1 MPTKSPP
8 SEELAIAL
16 KKNEKVLKAP
26 KRHGIRQRM
35 MFFLVIFVCAI
46 LAMLWICQIFLLND
60 FYRFFKTQDA
70 TRTADTVVA
79 NLEDDDLE
87 SIINQLAIQNNLC
100 IMVLD
105 ENMNTLYSAEGQSFC
120 MIHAVRS
127 HDLRWWCNLA
137 PEDGSARLD
146 QFDMTTPFEQGQNQF
161 DNRFDDRR
169 FSPNRGNDAQVLL
182 YVRRVTLSDNSTGY
196 LLLNSVISPVDAT
209 VSTLKSQLI
218 IITVIVLVGAVLLAF
233 LLSRTFSKPIIET
246 TTNAR
251 ELSRSRFTRAKHAN
265 SYTEIRELN
274 DTLEKAAQDLSQVEH
289 LQHELIANISHDLR
303 TPLTMIG
310 GYAEIMRDLPG
321 EVTPENM
328 QVIIDE
334 TGRLSTLVNE
344 LLDFSR
350 MEAGMTQLNKQ
361 RFSLTET
368 VKGIVSR
375 CSTLIEKDGYT
386 IVFEPEEELFVTAD
400 EGRIE
405 QVVYNLVNNA
415 LTYTGEDKTVRLI
428 QSVHDGRARL
438 EVRDSGKGISDEEL
452 PLIWNRYYRAKESH
466 KRAVQ
471 GSGLGLSIVRTILEN
486 HGAPYGVTSKQGEG
500 TCFWFELDQ
509 SKETQEAK

>member
-1 MPTKSPP
+1 MPTALPP
-8 SEELAIAL
+8 LEELAIAL
-16 KKNEKVLKAP
+16 KRNKGEHASRPLP
-26 KRHGIRQRM
+26 GIRQKM
-35 MFFLVIFVCAI
+35 MIFLVVFVCFI

-60 FYRFFKTQDA
+60 FYRFFKTRSA
-70 TRTADTVVA
+70 NKAAETVVSH
-79 NLEDDDLE
+79 LDSEDLE
-87 SIINQLAIQNNLC
+87 STLNQLAVQNGLC
-100 IMVLD
+100 ILLLD
-105 ENMNTLYSAEGQSFC
+105 EKLNTVYSAEGQSFC
-120 MIHAVRS
+120 IIHTARS
-127 HDLRWWCNLA
+127 RDLHWWCSRA
-137 PEDGSARLD
+137 PEDGTAQLD
-146 QFDMTTPFEQGQNQF
+146 QFDMASPFEMDQPGGRQ
-161 DNRFDDRR
+161 RERDRE
-169 FSPNRGNDAQVLL
+169 RGSQVLL
-182 YVRRVTLSDNSTGY
+182 YVRRITLPDGGSGY
-196 LLLNSVISPVDAT
+196 LLLNAVISPVDAT

-233 LLSRTFSKPIIET
+233 LLSRNFSRPIIET

-251 ELSRSRFTRAKHAN
+251 ELSHSRFTRARHAD
-265 SYTEIRELN
+265 SYREIHELN
-274 DTLEKAAQDLSQVEH
+274 DTLEKAAQELSQVEH

-321 EVTPENM
+321 EVTAENM

-350 MEAGMTQLNKQ
+350 MEAGMTTLNRQ
-361 RFSLTET
+361 PFSLTDT
-368 VKGIVSR
+368 VQGIVSR
-375 CSTLIEKDGYT
+375 CATLLAKDGYIIRFDPAENLT
-386 IVFEPEEELFVTAD
+386 VIAD

-415 LTYTGEDKTVRLI
+415 LTYTGEDKTVCLV
-428 QSVHDGRARL
+428 QSLHEGRARL
-438 EVRDSGKGISDEEL
+438 EVRDSGKGIPEEEL

-500 TCFWFELDQ
+500 TCFWFELETK
-509 SKETQEAK
+509 KE

>member
-1 MPTKSPP
+1 M
-8 SEELAIAL
+8 
-16 KKNEKVLKAP
+16 
-26 KRHGIRQRM
+26 KRNKGEHASRPLPGIRQKM
-35 MFFLVIFVCAI
+35 MIFLVVFVCFI

-60 FYRFFKTQDA
+60 FYRFFKTQSA
-70 TRTADTVVA
+70 NKAAETVVSH
-79 NLEDDDLE
+79 LDSEDLE
-87 SIINQLAIQNNLC
+87 STLNQLAVQNGLC
-100 IMVLD
+100 ILLLD
-105 ENMNTLYSAEGQSFC
+105 EKLNTVYSAEGQSFC
-120 MIHAVRS
+120 IIHTARS
-127 HDLRWWCNLA
+127 RDLYWWCSRA
-137 PEDGSARLD
+137 PEDGTAQLD
-146 QFDMTTPFEQGQNQF
+146 QFDMASPFEMDQPGGRQ
-161 DNRFDDRR
+161 RERDRE
-169 FSPNRGNDAQVLL
+169 RGSQVLL
-182 YVRRVTLSDNSTGY
+182 YVRRITLPDGGSGY
-196 LLLNSVISPVDAT
+196 LLLNAVISPVDAT

-233 LLSRTFSKPIIET
+233 LLSRNFSRPIIET

-251 ELSRSRFTRAKHAN
+251 ELSHSRFTRARHAD
-265 SYTEIRELN
+265 SYREIHELN
-274 DTLEKAAQDLSQVEH
+274 DTLEKAAQELSQVEH

-321 EVTPENM
+321 EVTAENM

-350 MEAGMTQLNKQ
+350 MEAGMTTLNRQ
-361 RFSLTET
+361 PFSLTDT
-368 VKGIVSR
+368 VQGIVSR
-375 CSTLIEKDGYT
+375 CATLLAKDGYIIRFDPAENLT
-386 IVFEPEEELFVTAD
+386 VMAD

-415 LTYTGEDKTVRLI
+415 LTYTGEDKTVCLV
-428 QSVHDGRARL
+428 QSLHEGRARL
-438 EVRDSGKGISDEEL
+438 EVRDSGKGIPEEEL

-500 TCFWFELDQ
+500 TCFWFELETK
-509 SKETQEAK
+509 KE

>member
-1 MPTKSPP
+1 M
-8 SEELAIAL
+8 
-16 KKNEKVLKAP
+16 
-26 KRHGIRQRM
+26 KRNKGEHASRPLPGIRQKM
-35 MFFLVIFVCAI
+35 MIFLVVFVCFI

-60 FYRFFKTQDA
+60 FYRFFKTRSA
-70 TRTADTVVA
+70 NKAAETVVSH
-79 NLEDDDLE
+79 LDSEDLE
-87 SIINQLAIQNNLC
+87 STLNQLAVQNGLC
-100 IMVLD
+100 ILLLD
-105 ENMNTLYSAEGQSFC
+105 EKLNTVYSAEGQSFC
-120 MIHAVRS
+120 IIHTARS
-127 HDLRWWCNLA
+127 RDLYWWCSRA
-137 PEDGSARLD
+137 PEDGTAQLD
-146 QFDMTTPFEQGQNQF
+146 QFDMASPFEMDQPGGRQ
-161 DNRFDDRR
+161 RERDRE
-169 FSPNRGNDAQVLL
+169 RGSQVLL
-182 YVRRVTLSDNSTGY
+182 YVRRITLPDGGSGY
-196 LLLNSVISPVDAT
+196 LLLNAVISPVDAT

-233 LLSRTFSKPIIET
+233 LLSRNFSRPIIET

-251 ELSRSRFTRAKHAN
+251 ELSHSRFTRARHAD
-265 SYTEIRELN
+265 SYREIHELN
-274 DTLEKAAQDLSQVEH
+274 DTLEKAAQELSQVEH

-321 EVTPENM
+321 EVTAENM

-350 MEAGMTQLNKQ
+350 MEAGMTTLNRQ
-361 RFSLTET
+361 PFSLTDT
-368 VKGIVSR
+368 VQGIVSR
-375 CSTLIEKDGYT
+375 CATLLAKDGYIIRFDPAENLT
-386 IVFEPEEELFVTAD
+386 VIAD

-415 LTYTGEDKTVRLI
+415 LTYTGEDKTVCLV
-428 QSVHDGRARL
+428 QSLHEGRARL
-438 EVRDSGKGISDEEL
+438 EVRDSGKGIPEEEL

-500 TCFWFELDQ
+500 TCFWFELETK
-509 SKETQEAK
+509 KE

>member
-1 MPTKSPP
+1 M
-8 SEELAIAL
+8 
-16 KKNEKVLKAP
+16 
-26 KRHGIRQRM
+26 KRNKGEHASRPLPGIRQKM
-35 MFFLVIFVCAI
+35 MIFLVVFVCFI

-60 FYRFFKTQDA
+60 FYRFFKTRSA
-70 TRTADTVVA
+70 NKAAETVVSH
-79 NLEDDDLE
+79 LDSEDLE
-87 SIINQLAIQNNLC
+87 STLNQLAVQNGLC
-100 IMVLD
+100 ILLLD
-105 ENMNTLYSAEGQSFC
+105 EKLNTVYSAEGQSFC
-120 MIHAVRS
+120 IIHTARS
-127 HDLRWWCNLA
+127 RDLHWWCSRA
-137 PEDGSARLD
+137 PEDGTAQLD
-146 QFDMTTPFEQGQNQF
+146 QFDMTSPFEMDQPGGRQ
-161 DNRFDDRR
+161 RERDRE
-169 FSPNRGNDAQVLL
+169 RGSQVLL
-182 YVRRVTLSDNSTGY
+182 YVRRITLPDGGSGY
-196 LLLNSVISPVDAT
+196 LLLNAVISPVDAT

-233 LLSRTFSKPIIET
+233 LLSRNFSRPIIET

-251 ELSRSRFTRAKHAN
+251 ELSHSRFTRARHAD
-265 SYTEIRELN
+265 SYREIHELN
-274 DTLEKAAQDLSQVEH
+274 DTLEKAAQELSQVEH

-310 GYAEIMRDLPG
+310 GYAEIMQDLPG
-321 EVTPENM
+321 EVTAENM

-350 MEAGMTQLNKQ
+350 MEAGMTTLNRQ
-361 RFSLTET
+361 PFSLTDT
-368 VKGIVSR
+368 VQGIVSR
-375 CSTLIEKDGYT
+375 CATLLAKDGYIIRFDPAENLT
-386 IVFEPEEELFVTAD
+386 VMAD

-415 LTYTGEDKTVRLI
+415 LTYTGEDKTVCLV
-428 QSVHDGRARL
+428 QSLHEGRARL
-438 EVRDSGKGISDEEL
+438 EVRDSGKGIPEEEL

-500 TCFWFELDQ
+500 TCFWFELETK
-509 SKETQEAK
+509 KE

>member
-1 MPTKSPP
+1 M
-8 SEELAIAL
+8 
-16 KKNEKVLKAP
+16 
-26 KRHGIRQRM
+26 KRNKGKHASRPLPGIRQKM
-35 MFFLVIFVCAI
+35 MIFLVVFVCFI

-60 FYRFFKTQDA
+60 FYRFFKTRSA
-70 TRTADTVVA
+70 NKAAETVVSH
-79 NLEDDDLE
+79 LDSEDLE
-87 SIINQLAIQNNLC
+87 STLNQLAVQNGLC
-100 IMVLD
+100 ILLLD
-105 ENMNTLYSAEGQSFC
+105 EKLNTVYSAEGQSFC
-120 MIHAVRS
+120 IIHTARS
-127 HDLRWWCNLA
+127 RDLHWWCSRA
-137 PEDGSARLD
+137 PEDGTAQLD
-146 QFDMTTPFEQGQNQF
+146 QFDMTSPFEMDQPGGRQ
-161 DNRFDDRR
+161 RERDRE
-169 FSPNRGNDAQVLL
+169 RGSQVLL
-182 YVRRVTLSDNSTGY
+182 YVRRITLPDGDSGY
-196 LLLNSVISPVDAT
+196 LLLNAVISPVDAT

-233 LLSRTFSKPIIET
+233 LLSRNFSRPIIET

-251 ELSRSRFTRAKHAN
+251 ELSHSRFTRARHAD
-265 SYTEIRELN
+265 SYREIHELN
-274 DTLEKAAQDLSQVEH
+274 DTLEKAAQELSQVEH

-321 EVTPENM
+321 EVTAENM

-350 MEAGMTQLNKQ
+350 MEAGMTTLNRQ
-361 RFSLTET
+361 PFSLTDT
-368 VKGIVSR
+368 VQGIVSR
-375 CSTLIEKDGYT
+375 CATLLAKDGYIIRFDPAENLT
-386 IVFEPEEELFVTAD
+386 VIAD

-415 LTYTGEDKTVRLI
+415 LTYTGEDKTVCLV
-428 QSVHDGRARL
+428 QSLHEGRARL
-438 EVRDSGKGISDEEL
+438 EVRDSGKGIPEEEL

-500 TCFWFELDQ
+500 TCFWFELETK
-509 SKETQEAK
+509 KE

>member
-1 MPTKSPP
+1 M
-8 SEELAIAL
+8 
-16 KKNEKVLKAP
+16 
-26 KRHGIRQRM
+26 KRNKGEHASRPLPGIRQKM
-35 MFFLVIFVCAI
+35 MLFLVVFVCFI

-60 FYRFFKTQDA
+60 FYRFFKTRSA
-70 TRTADTVVA
+70 NKAAETVVSH
-79 NLEDDDLE
+79 LDSEDLE
-87 SIINQLAIQNNLC
+87 STLNQLAVQNGLC
-100 IMVLD
+100 ILLLD
-105 ENMNTLYSAEGQSFC
+105 EKLNTVYSAEGQSFC
-120 MIHAVRS
+120 IIHTARS
-127 HDLRWWCNLA
+127 RDLYWWCSRA
-137 PEDGSARLD
+137 PEDGTAQLD
-146 QFDMTTPFEQGQNQF
+146 QFDMASPFEMDQPGGRQ
-161 DNRFDDRR
+161 RERDRE
-169 FSPNRGNDAQVLL
+169 RGSQVLL
-182 YVRRVTLSDNSTGY
+182 YVRRITLPDGCSGY
-196 LLLNSVISPVDAT
+196 LLLNAVISPVDAT

-233 LLSRTFSKPIIET
+233 LLSRNFSRPIIET

-251 ELSRSRFTRAKHAN
+251 ELSHSRFTRARHAD
-265 SYTEIRELN
+265 SYREIHELN
-274 DTLEKAAQDLSQVEH
+274 DTLEKAAQELSQVEH

-321 EVTPENM
+321 EVTAENM

-350 MEAGMTQLNKQ
+350 MEAGMTTLNRQ
-361 RFSLTET
+361 PFSLTDT
-368 VKGIVSR
+368 VQGIVSR
-375 CSTLIEKDGYT
+375 CATLLAKDGYIIRFDPAENLT
-386 IVFEPEEELFVTAD
+386 VIAD

-415 LTYTGEDKTVRLI
+415 LTYTGEDKTVCLV
-428 QSVHDGRARL
+428 QSLHEGRARL
-438 EVRDSGKGISDEEL
+438 EVRDSGKGIPEEEL

-500 TCFWFELDQ
+500 TCFWFEL
-509 SKETQEAK
+509 EVAKD

>member
-1 MPTKSPP
+1 M
-8 SEELAIAL
+8 
-16 KKNEKVLKAP
+16 
-26 KRHGIRQRM
+26 KRNKGEHASRPLPGIRQKM
-35 MFFLVIFVCAI
+35 MIFLVVFVCFI

-60 FYRFFKTQDA
+60 FYRFFKTRSA
-70 TRTADTVVA
+70 NKAAETVVSH
-79 NLEDDDLE
+79 LDSEDLE
-87 SIINQLAIQNNLC
+87 STLNQLAVQNGLC
-100 IMVLD
+100 ILLLD
-105 ENMNTLYSAEGQSFC
+105 EKLNTVYSAEGQSFC
-120 MIHAVRS
+120 IIHTARS
-127 HDLRWWCNLA
+127 RDLHWWCSRA
-137 PEDGSARLD
+137 PEDGTAQLD
-146 QFDMTTPFEQGQNQF
+146 QFDMASPFEMDQPGGRQ
-161 DNRFDDRR
+161 RERDRE
-169 FSPNRGNDAQVLL
+169 RGSQVLL
-182 YVRRVTLSDNSTGY
+182 YVRRITLPDGGSGY
-196 LLLNSVISPVDAT
+196 LLLNAVISPVDAT

-233 LLSRTFSKPIIET
+233 LLSRNFSRPIIET

-251 ELSRSRFTRAKHAN
+251 ELSHSRFTRARHAD
-265 SYTEIRELN
+265 SYREIHELN
-274 DTLEKAAQDLSQVEH
+274 DTLEKAAQELSQVEH

-321 EVTPENM
+321 EVTAENM

-350 MEAGMTQLNKQ
+350 MEAGMTTLNRQ
-361 RFSLTET
+361 PFSLTDT
-368 VKGIVSR
+368 VQGIVSR
-375 CSTLIEKDGYT
+375 CATLLAKDGYIIRFDPAENLT
-386 IVFEPEEELFVTAD
+386 VMAD

-415 LTYTGEDKTVRLI
+415 LTYTGEDKTVCLV
-428 QSVHDGRARL
+428 QSLHEGRARL
-438 EVRDSGKGISDEEL
+438 EVRDSGKGIPEEEL

-500 TCFWFELDQ
+500 TCFWFELETK
-509 SKETQEAK
+509 KE

>member
-1 MPTKSPP
+1 M
-8 SEELAIAL
+8 
-16 KKNEKVLKAP
+16 
-26 KRHGIRQRM
+26 KRNKGEHASRPLPGIRQKM
-35 MFFLVIFVCAI
+35 MIFLVVFVCFI

-60 FYRFFKTQDA
+60 FYRFFKTRSA
-70 TRTADTVVA
+70 NKAAETVVSH
-79 NLEDDDLE
+79 LDSEDLE
-87 SIINQLAIQNNLC
+87 STLNQLAVQNGLC
-100 IMVLD
+100 ILLLD
-105 ENMNTLYSAEGQSFC
+105 EKLNTVYSAEGQSFC
-120 MIHAVRS
+120 IIHTARS
-127 HDLRWWCNLA
+127 RDLHWWCSRA
-137 PEDGSARLD
+137 PEDGTAQLD
-146 QFDMTTPFEQGQNQF
+146 QFDMASPFEMDQPGGRQ
-161 DNRFDDRR
+161 RERDRE
-169 FSPNRGNDAQVLL
+169 RGSQVLL
-182 YVRRVTLSDNSTGY
+182 YVRRITLPDGGSGY
-196 LLLNSVISPVDAT
+196 LLLNAVISPVDAT

-233 LLSRTFSKPIIET
+233 LLSRNFSRPIIET

-251 ELSRSRFTRAKHAN
+251 ELSHSRFTRARHAD
-265 SYTEIRELN
+265 SYREIHELN
-274 DTLEKAAQDLSQVEH
+274 DTLEKAAQELSQVEH

-321 EVTPENM
+321 EVTAENM

-350 MEAGMTQLNKQ
+350 MEAGMTTLNRQ
-361 RFSLTET
+361 PFSLTDT
-368 VKGIVSR
+368 VQGIVSR
-375 CSTLIEKDGYT
+375 CATLLAKDGYIIRFDPAENLT
-386 IVFEPEEELFVTAD
+386 VIAD

-415 LTYTGEDKTVRLI
+415 LTYTGEDKTVCLV
-428 QSVHDGRARL
+428 QSLHEGRARL
-438 EVRDSGKGISDEEL
+438 EVRDSGKGIPEEEL

-500 TCFWFELDQ
+500 TCFWFELETK
-509 SKETQEAK
+509 KE

>member
-1 MPTKSPP
+1 M
-8 SEELAIAL
+8 
-16 KKNEKVLKAP
+16 
-26 KRHGIRQRM
+26 KRNKGEHASRPLPGIRQKM
-35 MFFLVIFVCAI
+35 MIFLVVFVCFI

-60 FYRFFKTQDA
+60 FYRFFKTRSA
-70 TRTADTVVA
+70 NKAAETVVSH
-79 NLEDDDLE
+79 LDSEDLE
-87 SIINQLAIQNNLC
+87 STLNQLAVQNGLC
-100 IMVLD
+100 ILLLD
-105 ENMNTLYSAEGQSFC
+105 EKLNTVYSAEGQSFC
-120 MIHAVRS
+120 IIHTARS
-127 HDLRWWCNLA
+127 RDLHWWCSRA
-137 PEDGSARLD
+137 PEDGTAQLD
-146 QFDMTTPFEQGQNQF
+146 QFDMTSPFEMDQPGGRQ
-161 DNRFDDRR
+161 RERDRE
-169 FSPNRGNDAQVLL
+169 RGSQVLL
-182 YVRRVTLSDNSTGY
+182 YVRRITLPDGGSGY
-196 LLLNSVISPVDAT
+196 LLLNAVISPVDAT

-233 LLSRTFSKPIIET
+233 LLSRNFSRPIIET

-251 ELSRSRFTRAKHAN
+251 ELSHSRFTRARHAE
-265 SYTEIRELN
+265 SYREIHELN
-274 DTLEKAAQDLSQVEH
+274 DTLEKAAQELSQVEH

-321 EVTPENM
+321 EVTAENM

-350 MEAGMTQLNKQ
+350 MEAGMTTLNRQ
-361 RFSLTET
+361 PFSLTDT
-368 VKGIVSR
+368 VQGIVSR
-375 CSTLIEKDGYT
+375 CATLLAKDGYIIRFDPAENLT
-386 IVFEPEEELFVTAD
+386 VIAD

-415 LTYTGEDKTVRLI
+415 LTYTGEDKTVCLV
-428 QSVHDGRARL
+428 QSLHEGRARL
-438 EVRDSGKGISDEEL
+438 EVRDSGKGIPEEEL

-500 TCFWFELDQ
+500 TCFWFELETK
-509 SKETQEAK
+509 KE

>member
-1 MPTKSPP
+1 MPTALPP

-16 KKNEKVLKAP
+16 KRNKGEHASRPLP
-26 KRHGIRQRM
+26 GIRQKM
-35 MFFLVIFVCAI
+35 MLFLVVFVCFI

-60 FYRFFKTQDA
+60 FYRFFKTRSA
-70 TRTADTVVA
+70 NKAAETVVSH
-79 NLEDDDLE
+79 LDSEDLE
-87 SIINQLAIQNNLC
+87 STLNQLAVQNGLC
-100 IMVLD
+100 ILLLD
-105 ENMNTLYSAEGQSFC
+105 EKLNTVYSAEGQSFC
-120 MIHAVRS
+120 IIHTARS
-127 HDLRWWCNLA
+127 RDLYWWCSRA
-137 PEDGSARLD
+137 PEDGTAQLD
-146 QFDMTTPFEQGQNQF
+146 QFDMASPFEMDQPGGRQ
-161 DNRFDDRR
+161 RERDRE
-169 FSPNRGNDAQVLL
+169 RGSQVLL
-182 YVRRVTLSDNSTGY
+182 YVRRITLPDGGSGY
-196 LLLNSVISPVDAT
+196 LLLNAVISPVDAT

-233 LLSRTFSKPIIET
+233 LLSRNFSRPIIET

-251 ELSRSRFTRAKHAN
+251 ELSHSRFTRARHAD
-265 SYTEIRELN
+265 SYREIHELN
-274 DTLEKAAQDLSQVEH
+274 DTLEKAAQELSQVEH

-321 EVTPENM
+321 EVTAENM

-350 MEAGMTQLNKQ
+350 MEAGMTTLNRQ
-361 RFSLTET
+361 PFSLTDT
-368 VKGIVSR
+368 VQGIVSR
-375 CSTLIEKDGYT
+375 CATLLAKDGYIIRFDPAENLT
-386 IVFEPEEELFVTAD
+386 VIAD

-415 LTYTGEDKTVRLI
+415 LTYTGEDKTVCLV
-428 QSVHDGRARL
+428 QSLHEGRARL
-438 EVRDSGKGISDEEL
+438 EVRDSGKGIPEEEL

-500 TCFWFELDQ
+500 TCFWFELETK
-509 SKETQEAK
+509 KE

>member
-1 MPTKSPP
+1 M
-8 SEELAIAL
+8 
-16 KKNEKVLKAP
+16 KKNEKALNAP
-26 KRHGIRQRM
+26 KGHGIRQRM

-46 LAMLWICQIFLLND
+46 LAMLWICQIFLLDD

-70 TRTADTVVA
+70 KRTADAVVD
-79 NLEDDDLE
+79 NLGDDDLD
-87 SIINQLAIQNNLC
+87 SIVQQLALQNSLC

-120 MIHAVRS
+120 MIHAVRN

-137 PEDGSARLD
+137 PEDGTARLD
-146 QFDMTTPFEQGQNQF
+146 QFDMTTPFDQGPNQF
-161 DNRFDDRR
+161 NDRFSDRR
-169 FSPNRGNDAQVLL
+169 FSRGNDAQVLL
-182 YVRRVTLSDNSTGY
+182 YIRRVTLSGGSTGY

-218 IITVIVLVGAVLLAF
+218 IITVIVLAGAVLLAF
-233 LLSRTFSKPIIET
+233 LLSRTFSRPIIET

-251 ELSRSRFTRAKHAN
+251 ELSRSRFTRAGHAN

-350 MEAGMTQLNKQ
+350 MEAGMTTLNKQ

-368 VKGIVSR
+368 VRGIVSR
-375 CSTLIEKDGYT
+375 CSTLMEKDGYT
-386 IVFEPEEELFVTAD
+386 IVFEPQEELFVMAD

-438 EVRDSGKGISDEEL
+438 EVHDSGKGISEEEL

-486 HGAPYGVTSKQGEG
+486 HGALYGVTSKQGEG
-500 TCFWFELDQ
+500 TCFWFELEMQGTDDHP
-509 SKETQEAK
+509 

>member
-1 MPTKSPP
+1 M
-8 SEELAIAL
+8 
-16 KKNEKVLKAP
+16 
-26 KRHGIRQRM
+26 KRNKGEHASRPLPGIRQKM
-35 MFFLVIFVCAI
+35 MIFLVVFVCFI

-60 FYRFFKTQDA
+60 FYRFFKTRSA
-70 TRTADTVVA
+70 NKAAETVVSH
-79 NLEDDDLE
+79 LDSEDLE
-87 SIINQLAIQNNLC
+87 STLNQLAVQNGLC
-100 IMVLD
+100 ILLLD
-105 ENMNTLYSAEGQSFC
+105 EKLNTVYSAEGQSFC
-120 MIHAVRS
+120 IIHTARS
-127 HDLRWWCNLA
+127 RDLYWWCSRA
-137 PEDGSARLD
+137 PEDGTAQLD
-146 QFDMTTPFEQGQNQF
+146 QFDMASPFEMDQPGGRQ
-161 DNRFDDRR
+161 RERDRE
-169 FSPNRGNDAQVLL
+169 RGSQVLL
-182 YVRRVTLSDNSTGY
+182 YVRRITLPDGGSGY
-196 LLLNSVISPVDAT
+196 LLLNAVISPVDAT

-233 LLSRTFSKPIIET
+233 LLSRNFSRPIIET

-251 ELSRSRFTRAKHAN
+251 ELSHSRFTRARHAD
-265 SYTEIRELN
+265 SYREIHELN
-274 DTLEKAAQDLSQVEH
+274 DTLEKAAQELSQVEH

-321 EVTPENM
+321 EVTAENM

-350 MEAGMTQLNKQ
+350 MEAGMTTLNRQ
-361 RFSLTET
+361 PFSLTDT
-368 VKGIVSR
+368 VQGIVSR
-375 CSTLIEKDGYT
+375 CATLLAKDGYIIRFDPAENLT
-386 IVFEPEEELFVTAD
+386 VMAD

-415 LTYTGEDKTVRLI
+415 LTYTGEDKTVCLV
-428 QSVHDGRARL
+428 QSLHEGRARL
-438 EVRDSGKGISDEEL
+438 EVRDSGKGIPEEEL

-500 TCFWFELDQ
+500 TCFWFELETK
-509 SKETQEAK
+509 KE

>member
-1 MPTKSPP
+1 MPTALPP

-16 KKNEKVLKAP
+16 KKNDEGRASRPLP
-26 KRHGIRQRM
+26 GIRQKM
-35 MFFLVIFVCAI
+35 MLFLVIFVCAV
-46 LAMLWICQIFLLND
+46 LAMLWVCQIFLLND
-60 FYRFFKTQDA
+60 FYRFFKTQSA
-70 TRTADTVVA
+70 KRAAETVVS
-79 NLEDDDLE
+79 NLDSEDLE
-87 SIINQLAIQNNLC
+87 STLNQLAVQNGLC
-100 IMVLD
+100 IMLLD
-105 ENMNTLYSAEGQSFC
+105 EQMNPVYSAEGQSFC
-120 MIHAVRS
+120 IIHTVRNR
-127 HDLRWWCNLA
+127 DLRWWCSRA
-137 PEDGSARLD
+137 PEDGTAQLD
-146 QFDMTTPFEQGQNQF
+146 QFDMAAPPNLNQPGERNRERNREQG
-161 DNRFDDRR
+161 
-169 FSPNRGNDAQVLL
+169 SQVLL
-182 YVRRVTLSDNSTGY
+182 YVQRITLPGGDSGY
-196 LLLNSVISPVDAT
+196 LLLNAVISPVDAT

-233 LLSRTFSKPIIET
+233 LLSLTFSRPIIET

-251 ELSRSRFTRAKHAN
+251 ELSHSRFTRAKHAH
-265 SYTEIRELN
+265 SYREIHELN
-274 DTLEKAAQDLSQVEH
+274 DTLEKAAQELSQVEH

-321 EVTPENM
+321 EVTAENM

-350 MEAGMTQLNKQ
+350 MEAGMTALNKQ
-361 RFSLTET
+361 PFSLTDT
-368 VKGIVSR
+368 VRGIVSR
-375 CSTLIEKDGYT
+375 CATLMEKDGY
-386 IVFEPEEELFVTAD
+386 IIRFDPEENLTVVAD

-428 QSVHDGRARL
+428 QSVHEGRARL
-438 EVRDSGKGISDEEL
+438 EVRDSGKGIPEDEL

-500 TCFWFELDQ
+500 TCFWFEL
-509 SKETQEAK
+509 EAQ

>member
-1 MPTKSPP
+1 M
-8 SEELAIAL
+8 
-16 KKNEKVLKAP
+16 
-26 KRHGIRQRM
+26 KRNKGEHASRPLPGIRQKM
-35 MFFLVIFVCAI
+35 MIFLVVFVCFI

-60 FYRFFKTQDA
+60 FYRFFKTRSA
-70 TRTADTVVA
+70 NKAAETVVSH
-79 NLEDDDLE
+79 LDSEDLE
-87 SIINQLAIQNNLC
+87 STLNQLAVQNGLC
-100 IMVLD
+100 ILLLD
-105 ENMNTLYSAEGQSFC
+105 EKLNTVYSAEGQSFC
-120 MIHAVRS
+120 IIHTARS
-127 HDLRWWCNLA
+127 RDLHWWCSRA
-137 PEDGSARLD
+137 PEDGTAQLD
-146 QFDMTTPFEQGQNQF
+146 QFDMASPFEMDQPGGRQ
-161 DNRFDDRR
+161 RERDRE
-169 FSPNRGNDAQVLL
+169 RGSQVLL
-182 YVRRVTLSDNSTGY
+182 YVRRITLPDGGSGY
-196 LLLNSVISPVDAT
+196 LLLNAVISPVDAT

-233 LLSRTFSKPIIET
+233 LLSRNFSRPIIET

-251 ELSRSRFTRAKHAN
+251 ELSHSRFTRARHAD
-265 SYTEIRELN
+265 SYREIHELN
-274 DTLEKAAQDLSQVEH
+274 DTLEKAAQELSQVEH

-321 EVTPENM
+321 EVTAENM

-350 MEAGMTQLNKQ
+350 MEAGMTTLNRQ
-361 RFSLTET
+361 PFSLTDT
-368 VKGIVSR
+368 VQGIVSR
-375 CSTLIEKDGYT
+375 CATLLAKDGYIIRFDPAENLT
-386 IVFEPEEELFVTAD
+386 VIAD

-415 LTYTGEDKTVRLI
+415 LTYTGEDKTVCLV
-428 QSVHDGRARL
+428 QSLHEGRARL
-438 EVRDSGKGISDEEL
+438 EVRDSGKGIPEEEL

-500 TCFWFELDQ
+500 TCFWFEL
-509 SKETQEAK
+509 EVAKD

>member
-1 MPTKSPP
+1 M
-8 SEELAIAL
+8 
-16 KKNEKVLKAP
+16 
-26 KRHGIRQRM
+26 KRNKGEHASRPLPGIRQKM
-35 MFFLVIFVCAI
+35 MLFLVVFVCFI

-60 FYRFFKTQDA
+60 FYRFFKTRSA
-70 TRTADTVVA
+70 NKSAETVVSH
-79 NLEDDDLE
+79 LDSEDLE
-87 SIINQLAIQNNLC
+87 STLNQLAVQNGLC
-100 IMVLD
+100 ILLLD
-105 ENMNTLYSAEGQSFC
+105 EKLNTVYSAEGQSFC
-120 MIHAVRS
+120 IIHTARS
-127 HDLRWWCNLA
+127 RDLHWWCSRA
-137 PEDGSARLD
+137 PEDGTAQLD
-146 QFDMTTPFEQGQNQF
+146 QFDMTSPFEMDQPGGRQ
-161 DNRFDDRR
+161 RERDRE
-169 FSPNRGNDAQVLL
+169 RGSQVLL
-182 YVRRVTLSDNSTGY
+182 YVRRITLPDGGSGY
-196 LLLNSVISPVDAT
+196 LLLNAVISPVDAT

-233 LLSRTFSKPIIET
+233 LLSRNFSRPIIET

-251 ELSRSRFTRAKHAN
+251 ELSHSRFTRARHAD
-265 SYTEIRELN
+265 SYREIHELN
-274 DTLEKAAQDLSQVEH
+274 DTLEKAAQELSQVEH

-321 EVTPENM
+321 EVTAENM

-350 MEAGMTQLNKQ
+350 MEAGMTTLNKQ
-361 RFSLTET
+361 PFSLTDT
-368 VKGIVSR
+368 VQGIVSR
-375 CSTLIEKDGYT
+375 CATLLAKDGYIIRFDPAENLT
-386 IVFEPEEELFVTAD
+386 VMAD

-415 LTYTGEDKTVRLI
+415 LTYTGEDKTVCLV
-428 QSVHDGRARL
+428 QSLHEGRARL
-438 EVRDSGKGISDEEL
+438 EVRDSGKGIPEEEL

-500 TCFWFELDQ
+500 TCFWFELETK
-509 SKETQEAK
+509 KE

>member
-1 MPTKSPP
+1 M
-8 SEELAIAL
+8 
-16 KKNEKVLKAP
+16 
-26 KRHGIRQRM
+26 KRNKGEHASRPLPGIRQKM
-35 MFFLVIFVCAI
+35 MIFLVVFVCFI

-60 FYRFFKTQDA
+60 FYRFFKTQSA
-70 TRTADTVVA
+70 NKAAETVVSH
-79 NLEDDDLE
+79 LDSEDLE
-87 SIINQLAIQNNLC
+87 STLNQLAVQNGLC
-100 IMVLD
+100 ILLLD
-105 ENMNTLYSAEGQSFC
+105 EKLNTVYSAEGQSFC
-120 MIHAVRS
+120 IIHTARS
-127 HDLRWWCNLA
+127 RDLYWWCSRA
-137 PEDGSARLD
+137 PEDGTAQLD
-146 QFDMTTPFEQGQNQF
+146 QFDMASPFEMDQPGGRQ
-161 DNRFDDRR
+161 RERDRE
-169 FSPNRGNDAQVLL
+169 RGSQVLL
-182 YVRRVTLSDNSTGY
+182 YVRRITLPDGGSGY
-196 LLLNSVISPVDAT
+196 LLLNAVISPVDAT

-233 LLSRTFSKPIIET
+233 LLSRNFSRPIIET

-251 ELSRSRFTRAKHAN
+251 ELSHSRFTRARHAD
-265 SYTEIRELN
+265 SYREIHELN
-274 DTLEKAAQDLSQVEH
+274 DTLEKAAQELSQVEH

-321 EVTPENM
+321 EVTAENM

-350 MEAGMTQLNKQ
+350 MEAGMTTLNRQ
-361 RFSLTET
+361 PFSLTDT
-368 VKGIVSR
+368 VQGIVSR
-375 CSTLIEKDGYT
+375 CATLLAKDGYIIRFDPAENLT
-386 IVFEPEEELFVTAD
+386 VIAD

-415 LTYTGEDKTVRLI
+415 LTYTGEDKTVCLV
-428 QSVHDGRARL
+428 QSLHEGRARL
-438 EVRDSGKGISDEEL
+438 EVRDSGKGIPEEEL

-500 TCFWFELDQ
+500 TCFWFELETK
-509 SKETQEAK
+509 KE

>member
-1 MPTKSPP
+1 M
-8 SEELAIAL
+8 
-16 KKNEKVLKAP
+16 
-26 KRHGIRQRM
+26 KRNKGEHASRPLPGIRQKM
-35 MFFLVIFVCAI
+35 MIFLVVFVCFI

-60 FYRFFKTQDA
+60 FYRFFKTRSA
-70 TRTADTVVA
+70 NKAAETVVSH
-79 NLEDDDLE
+79 LDSEDLE
-87 SIINQLAIQNNLC
+87 STLNQLAVQNGLC
-100 IMVLD
+100 ILLLD
-105 ENMNTLYSAEGQSFC
+105 EKLNTVYSAEGQSFC
-120 MIHAVRS
+120 IIHTARS
-127 HDLRWWCNLA
+127 RDLHWWCSRA
-137 PEDGSARLD
+137 PEDGTAQLD
-146 QFDMTTPFEQGQNQF
+146 QFDMTSPFEMDQPGGRQ
-161 DNRFDDRR
+161 RERDRE
-169 FSPNRGNDAQVLL
+169 RGSQVLL
-182 YVRRVTLSDNSTGY
+182 YVRRITLPDGGSGY
-196 LLLNSVISPVDAT
+196 LLLNAVISPVDAT

-233 LLSRTFSKPIIET
+233 LLSRNFSRPIIET

-251 ELSRSRFTRAKHAN
+251 ELSHSRFTRARHAD
-265 SYTEIRELN
+265 SYREIHELN
-274 DTLEKAAQDLSQVEH
+274 DTLEKAAQELSQVEH

-321 EVTPENM
+321 EVTAENM

-350 MEAGMTQLNKQ
+350 MEAGMTTLNRQ
-361 RFSLTET
+361 PFSLTDT
-368 VKGIVSR
+368 VQGIVSR
-375 CSTLIEKDGYT
+375 CATLLAKDGYIIRFDPAENLT
-386 IVFEPEEELFVTAD
+386 VMAD

-415 LTYTGEDKTVRLI
+415 LTYTGEDKTVCLV
-428 QSVHDGRARL
+428 QSLHEGRARL
-438 EVRDSGKGISDEEL
+438 EVRDSGKGIPEEEL

-500 TCFWFELDQ
+500 TCFWFELETK
-509 SKETQEAK
+509 KE

>member
-1 MPTKSPP
+1 M
-8 SEELAIAL
+8 
-16 KKNEKVLKAP
+16 
-26 KRHGIRQRM
+26 KRNKGEHASRPLPGIRQKM
-35 MFFLVIFVCAI
+35 MIFLVVFVCFI

-60 FYRFFKTQDA
+60 FYRFFKTRSA
-70 TRTADTVVA
+70 NKAAETVVSH
-79 NLEDDDLE
+79 LDSEDLE
-87 SIINQLAIQNNLC
+87 STLNQLAVQNGLC
-100 IMVLD
+100 ILLLD
-105 ENMNTLYSAEGQSFC
+105 EKLNTVYSAEGQSFC
-120 MIHAVRS
+120 IIHTARS
-127 HDLRWWCNLA
+127 RDLHWWCSRA
-137 PEDGSARLD
+137 PEDGTAQLD
-146 QFDMTTPFEQGQNQF
+146 QFDMTSPFEMDQPGGRQ
-161 DNRFDDRR
+161 RERDRE
-169 FSPNRGNDAQVLL
+169 RGSQVLL
-182 YVRRVTLSDNSTGY
+182 YVRRITLPDGGSGY
-196 LLLNSVISPVDAT
+196 LLLNAVISPVDAT

-233 LLSRTFSKPIIET
+233 LLSRNFSRPIIET

-251 ELSRSRFTRAKHAN
+251 ELSHSRFTRARHAD
-265 SYTEIRELN
+265 SYREIHELN
-274 DTLEKAAQDLSQVEH
+274 DTLEKAAQELSQVEH

-321 EVTPENM
+321 EVTAENM

-350 MEAGMTQLNKQ
+350 MEAGMTTLNRQ
-361 RFSLTET
+361 PFSLTDT
-368 VKGIVSR
+368 VQGIVSR
-375 CSTLIEKDGYT
+375 CATLLAKDGYIIRFDPAENLT
-386 IVFEPEEELFVTAD
+386 VIAD

-415 LTYTGEDKTVRLI
+415 LTYTGEDKTVCLV
-428 QSVHDGRARL
+428 QSLHEGRARL
-438 EVRDSGKGISDEEL
+438 EVRDSGKGIPEEEL

-500 TCFWFELDQ
+500 TCFWFELETK
-509 SKETQEAK
+509 KE

>member
-1 MPTKSPP
+1 MPTALPP

-16 KKNEKVLKAP
+16 KRNKGEHAP
-26 KRHGIRQRM
+26 RPLPGIRQKM
-35 MFFLVIFVCAI
+35 MIFLVVFVCFI

-60 FYRFFKTQDA
+60 FYRFFKTRSA
-70 TRTADTVVA
+70 NKAAETVVSH
-79 NLEDDDLE
+79 LDSEDLE
-87 SIINQLAIQNNLC
+87 STLNQLAVQNGLC
-100 IMVLD
+100 ILLLD
-105 ENMNTLYSAEGQSFC
+105 EKLNTVYSAEGQSFC
-120 MIHAVRS
+120 IIHTARS
-127 HDLRWWCNLA
+127 RDLHWWCSRA
-137 PEDGSARLD
+137 PEDGTAQLD
-146 QFDMTTPFEQGQNQF
+146 QFDMASPFEMDQPGGRQ
-161 DNRFDDRR
+161 RERDRE
-169 FSPNRGNDAQVLL
+169 RGSQVLL
-182 YVRRVTLSDNSTGY
+182 YVRRITLPDGGSGY
-196 LLLNSVISPVDAT
+196 LLLNAVISPVDAT

-233 LLSRTFSKPIIET
+233 LLSRNFSRPIIET

-251 ELSRSRFTRAKHAN
+251 ELSHSRFTRARHAD
-265 SYTEIRELN
+265 SYREIHELN
-274 DTLEKAAQDLSQVEH
+274 DTLEKAAQELSQVEH

-321 EVTPENM
+321 EVTAENM

-350 MEAGMTQLNKQ
+350 MEAGMTTLNRQ
-361 RFSLTET
+361 PFSLTDT
-368 VKGIVSR
+368 VQGIVSR
-375 CSTLIEKDGYT
+375 CATLLAKDGYIIRFDPAENLT
-386 IVFEPEEELFVTAD
+386 VIAD

-415 LTYTGEDKTVRLI
+415 LTYTGEDKTVCLV
-428 QSVHDGRARL
+428 QSLHEGRARL
-438 EVRDSGKGISDEEL
+438 EVRDSGKGIPEEEL

-500 TCFWFELDQ
+500 TCFWFELETK
-509 SKETQEAK
+509 KE

>member
-1 MPTKSPP
+1 M
-8 SEELAIAL
+8 
-16 KKNEKVLKAP
+16 
-26 KRHGIRQRM
+26 KRNKGEHASRPLPGIRQKM
-35 MFFLVIFVCAI
+35 MLFLVVFVCFI

-60 FYRFFKTQDA
+60 FYRFFKTRSA
-70 TRTADTVVA
+70 NKAAETVVSH
-79 NLEDDDLE
+79 LDSEDLE
-87 SIINQLAIQNNLC
+87 STLNQLAVQNGLC
-100 IMVLD
+100 ILLLD
-105 ENMNTLYSAEGQSFC
+105 EKLNTVYSAEGQSFC
-120 MIHAVRS
+120 IIHTARS
-127 HDLRWWCNLA
+127 RDLYWWCSRA
-137 PEDGSARLD
+137 PEDGTAQLD
-146 QFDMTTPFEQGQNQF
+146 QFDMASPFEMDQPGGRQ
-161 DNRFDDRR
+161 RERDRE
-169 FSPNRGNDAQVLL
+169 RGSQVLL
-182 YVRRVTLSDNSTGY
+182 YVRRITLPDGGSGY
-196 LLLNSVISPVDAT
+196 LLLNAVISPVDAT

-233 LLSRTFSKPIIET
+233 LLSRNFSRPIIET

-251 ELSRSRFTRAKHAN
+251 ELSHSRFTRARHAD
-265 SYTEIRELN
+265 SYREIHELN
-274 DTLEKAAQDLSQVEH
+274 DTLEKAAQELSQVEH

-321 EVTPENM
+321 EVTAENM

-350 MEAGMTQLNKQ
+350 MEAGMTTLNRQ
-361 RFSLTET
+361 PFSLTDT
-368 VKGIVSR
+368 VQGIVSR
-375 CSTLIEKDGYT
+375 CATLLAKDGYIIRFDPAENLT
-386 IVFEPEEELFVTAD
+386 VIAD

-415 LTYTGEDKTVRLI
+415 LTYTGEDKTVCLV
-428 QSVHDGRARL
+428 QSLHEGRARL
-438 EVRDSGKGISDEEL
+438 EVRDSGKGIPEEEL

-500 TCFWFELDQ
+500 TCFWFELETK
-509 SKETQEAK
+509 KE

>member
-1 MPTKSPP
+1 MPTALPP
-8 SEELAIAL
+8 LEELAIAL
-16 KKNEKVLKAP
+16 KRNKGEHASRPLP
-26 KRHGIRQRM
+26 GIRQKM
-35 MFFLVIFVCAI
+35 MIFLVVFVCFI

-60 FYRFFKTQDA
+60 FYRFFKTQSA
-70 TRTADTVVA
+70 NKAAETVVSH
-79 NLEDDDLE
+79 LDSEDLE
-87 SIINQLAIQNNLC
+87 STLNQLAVQNGLC
-100 IMVLD
+100 ILLLD
-105 ENMNTLYSAEGQSFC
+105 EKLNTVYSAEGQSFC
-120 MIHAVRS
+120 IIHTARS
-127 HDLRWWCNLA
+127 RDLYWWCSRA
-137 PEDGSARLD
+137 PEDGTAQLD
-146 QFDMTTPFEQGQNQF
+146 QFDMASPFEMDQPGGRQ
-161 DNRFDDRR
+161 RERDRE
-169 FSPNRGNDAQVLL
+169 RGSQVLL
-182 YVRRVTLSDNSTGY
+182 YVRRITLPDGGSGY
-196 LLLNSVISPVDAT
+196 LLLNAVISPVDAT

-233 LLSRTFSKPIIET
+233 LLSRNFSRPIIET

-251 ELSRSRFTRAKHAN
+251 ELSHSRFTRARHAD
-265 SYTEIRELN
+265 SYREIHELN
-274 DTLEKAAQDLSQVEH
+274 DTLEKAAQELSQVEH

-321 EVTPENM
+321 EVTAENM

-350 MEAGMTQLNKQ
+350 MEAGMTTLNRQ
-361 RFSLTET
+361 PFSLTDT
-368 VKGIVSR
+368 VQGIVSR
-375 CSTLIEKDGYT
+375 CATLLAKDGYIIRFDPAENLT
-386 IVFEPEEELFVTAD
+386 VMAD

-415 LTYTGEDKTVRLI
+415 LTYTGEDKTVCLV
-428 QSVHDGRARL
+428 QSLHEGRARL
-438 EVRDSGKGISDEEL
+438 EVRDSGKGIPEEEL

-500 TCFWFELDQ
+500 TCFWFELETK
-509 SKETQEAK
+509 KE

>member
-1 MPTKSPP
+1 M
-8 SEELAIAL
+8 
-16 KKNEKVLKAP
+16 
-26 KRHGIRQRM
+26 
-35 MFFLVIFVCAI
+35 
-46 LAMLWICQIFLLND
+46 
-60 FYRFFKTQDA
+60 
-70 TRTADTVVA
+70 
-79 NLEDDDLE
+79 
-87 SIINQLAIQNNLC
+87 
-100 IMVLD
+100 
-105 ENMNTLYSAEGQSFC
+105 
-120 MIHAVRS
+120 
-127 HDLRWWCNLA
+127 
-137 PEDGSARLD
+137 
-146 QFDMTTPFEQGQNQF
+146 
-161 DNRFDDRR
+161 
-169 FSPNRGNDAQVLL
+169 LL
-182 YVRRVTLSDNSTGY
+182 YVRRITLPDGGSGY
-196 LLLNSVISPVDAT
+196 LLLNAVISPVDAT

-233 LLSRTFSKPIIET
+233 LLSRNFSRPIIET

-251 ELSRSRFTRAKHAN
+251 ELSHSRFTRARHAD
-265 SYTEIRELN
+265 SYREIHELN
-274 DTLEKAAQDLSQVEH
+274 DTLEKAAQELSQVEH

-321 EVTPENM
+321 EVTAENM

-350 MEAGMTQLNKQ
+350 MEAGMTTLNRQ
-361 RFSLTET
+361 PFSLTDT
-368 VKGIVSR
+368 VQGIVSR
-375 CSTLIEKDGYT
+375 CATLLAKDGYIIRFDPAENLT
-386 IVFEPEEELFVTAD
+386 VMAD

-415 LTYTGEDKTVRLI
+415 LTYTGEDKTVCLV
-428 QSVHDGRARL
+428 QSLHEGRARL
-438 EVRDSGKGISDEEL
+438 EVRDSGKGIPEEEL

-500 TCFWFELDQ
+500 TCFWFELETK
-509 SKETQEAK
+509 KE

>member
-1 MPTKSPP
+1 M
-8 SEELAIAL
+8 
-16 KKNEKVLKAP
+16 
-26 KRHGIRQRM
+26 KRNKGKHASRPLPGIRQKM
-35 MFFLVIFVCAI
+35 MIFLVVFVCFI

-60 FYRFFKTQDA
+60 FYRFFKTRSA
-70 TRTADTVVA
+70 NKAAETVVSH
-79 NLEDDDLE
+79 LDSEDLE
-87 SIINQLAIQNNLC
+87 STLNQLAVQNGLC
-100 IMVLD
+100 ILLLD
-105 ENMNTLYSAEGQSFC
+105 EKLNTVYSAEGQSFC
-120 MIHAVRS
+120 IIHTARS
-127 HDLRWWCNLA
+127 RDLHWWCSRA
-137 PEDGSARLD
+137 PEDGTAQLD
-146 QFDMTTPFEQGQNQF
+146 QFDMTSPFEMDQPGGRQ
-161 DNRFDDRR
+161 RERDRE
-169 FSPNRGNDAQVLL
+169 RGSQVLL
-182 YVRRVTLSDNSTGY
+182 YVRRITLPDGDSGY
-196 LLLNSVISPVDAT
+196 LLLNAVISPVDAT

-233 LLSRTFSKPIIET
+233 LLSRNFSRPIIET

-251 ELSRSRFTRAKHAN
+251 ELSHSRFTRARHAD
-265 SYTEIRELN
+265 SYREIHELN
-274 DTLEKAAQDLSQVEH
+274 DTLEKAAQELSQVEH

-321 EVTPENM
+321 EVTAENM

-350 MEAGMTQLNKQ
+350 MEAGMTTLNRQ
-361 RFSLTET
+361 PFSLTDT
-368 VKGIVSR
+368 VQGIVSR
-375 CSTLIEKDGYT
+375 CATLLSKDGYIIRFDPAENLT
-386 IVFEPEEELFVTAD
+386 VMAD

-415 LTYTGEDKTVRLI
+415 LTYTGEDKTVCLV
-428 QSVHDGRARL
+428 QSLHEGRARL
-438 EVRDSGKGISDEEL
+438 EVRDSGKGIPEEEL

-500 TCFWFELDQ
+500 TCFWFELETK
-509 SKETQEAK
+509 KE

>member
-1 MPTKSPP
+1 MKRNKG
-8 SEELAIAL
+8 EH
-16 KKNEKVLKAP
+16 AP
-26 KRHGIRQRM
+26 RPLPGIRQKM
-35 MFFLVIFVCAI
+35 MIFLVVFVCFI

-60 FYRFFKTQDA
+60 FYRFFKTRSA
-70 TRTADTVVA
+70 NKAAETVVSH
-79 NLEDDDLE
+79 LDSEDLE
-87 SIINQLAIQNNLC
+87 STLNQLAVQNGLC
-100 IMVLD
+100 ILLLD
-105 ENMNTLYSAEGQSFC
+105 EKLNTVYSAEGQSFC
-120 MIHAVRS
+120 IIHTARS
-127 HDLRWWCNLA
+127 RDLHWWCSRA
-137 PEDGSARLD
+137 PEDGTAQLD
-146 QFDMTTPFEQGQNQF
+146 QFDMASPFEMDQPGGRQ
-161 DNRFDDRR
+161 RERDRE
-169 FSPNRGNDAQVLL
+169 RGSQVLL
-182 YVRRVTLSDNSTGY
+182 YVRRITLPDGGSGY
-196 LLLNSVISPVDAT
+196 LLLNAVISPVDAT

-233 LLSRTFSKPIIET
+233 LLSRNFSRPIIET

-251 ELSRSRFTRAKHAN
+251 ELSHSRFTRARHAD
-265 SYTEIRELN
+265 SYREIHELN
-274 DTLEKAAQDLSQVEH
+274 DTLEKAAQELSQVEH

-321 EVTPENM
+321 EVTAENM

-350 MEAGMTQLNKQ
+350 MEAGMTTLNRQ
-361 RFSLTET
+361 PFSLTDT
-368 VKGIVSR
+368 VQGIVSR
-375 CSTLIEKDGYT
+375 CATLLAKDGYIIRFDPAENLT
-386 IVFEPEEELFVTAD
+386 VMAD

-415 LTYTGEDKTVRLI
+415 LTYTGEDKTVCLV
-428 QSVHDGRARL
+428 QSLHEGRARL
-438 EVRDSGKGISDEEL
+438 EVRDSGKGIPEEEL

-500 TCFWFELDQ
+500 TCFWFELETK
-509 SKETQEAK
+509 KE

>member
-1 MPTKSPP
+1 MPTALPP
-8 SEELAIAL
+8 LEELAIAL
-16 KKNEKVLKAP
+16 KRNKGEHASRPLP
-26 KRHGIRQRM
+26 GIRQKM
-35 MFFLVIFVCAI
+35 MIFLVVFVCFI

-60 FYRFFKTQDA
+60 FYRFFKTRSA
-70 TRTADTVVA
+70 NKAAETVVSH
-79 NLEDDDLE
+79 LDSEDLE
-87 SIINQLAIQNNLC
+87 STLNQLAVQNGLC
-100 IMVLD
+100 ILLLD
-105 ENMNTLYSAEGQSFC
+105 EKLNTVYSAEGQSFC
-120 MIHAVRS
+120 IIHTARS
-127 HDLRWWCNLA
+127 RDLYWWCSRA
-137 PEDGSARLD
+137 PEDGTAQLD
-146 QFDMTTPFEQGQNQF
+146 QFDMASPFEMDQPGGRQ
-161 DNRFDDRR
+161 RERDRE
-169 FSPNRGNDAQVLL
+169 RGSQVLL
-182 YVRRVTLSDNSTGY
+182 YVRRITLPDGGSGY
-196 LLLNSVISPVDAT
+196 LLLNAVISPVDAT

-233 LLSRTFSKPIIET
+233 LLSRNFSRPIIET

-251 ELSRSRFTRAKHAN
+251 ELSHSRFTRARHAD
-265 SYTEIRELN
+265 SYREIHELN
-274 DTLEKAAQDLSQVEH
+274 DTLEKAAQELSQVEH

-321 EVTPENM
+321 EVTAENM

-350 MEAGMTQLNKQ
+350 MEAGMTTLNRQ
-361 RFSLTET
+361 PFSLTDT
-368 VKGIVSR
+368 VQGIVSR
-375 CSTLIEKDGYT
+375 CATLLSKDGYIIRFDPAENLT
-386 IVFEPEEELFVTAD
+386 VMAD

-415 LTYTGEDKTVRLI
+415 LTYTGEDKTVCLV
-428 QSVHDGRARL
+428 QSLHEGRARL
-438 EVRDSGKGISDEEL
+438 EVRDSGKGIPEEEL

-500 TCFWFELDQ
+500 TCFWFELETK
-509 SKETQEAK
+509 KE